1 MKKILTLFI
10 VLVFIYITVIML
22 GCSSQT
28 KLIFHP
34 NKLDRAYKYSSELE
48 HEEVFLSTGDGN
60 EINGLFFPDSSNN
73 VILYFHGNAG
83 SLDSWQYVYNDFRS
97 LGLNFF
103 IIDYRGFG
111 KSTGKISEEGLYIDA
126 QTAYNYLLERGFKQE
141 HIIIYGRS
149 IGTGVAV
156 DLASRNASG
165 ALILESPFTNLK
177 KLVSGLYPYLLPS
190 LFLKYEFNN
199 IGKINKINT
208 PLLII
213 HGKRDNVIPFK
224 HGLELYQRYQ
234 GEKVFLPIE
243 NGQHNNLNDF
253 PEFREGVG
261 GFLF

>member
-34 NKLDRAYKYSSELE
+34 TKLDKAYEYNADLGL
-48 HEEVFLSTGDGN
+48 EEVFLSTADGN
-60 EINGLFFPDSSNN
+60 EINGLFFPDSSSK

-83 SLDSWQYVYNDFRS
+83 SLDSWQYVYNDFKS
-97 LGLNFF
+97 FGHNFF

-126 QTAYNYLLERGFKQE
+126 QTAYNYLLEKGFKQE

-156 DLASRNASG
+156 DLASNNGSK

-208 PLLII
+208 PLLVI

-224 HGLELYQRYQ
+224 HGLELYQNYH
-234 GEKVFLPIE
+234 GEKEFLPIE
-243 NGQHNNLNDF
+243 NGQHNNLSDF
-253 PEFREGVG
+253 PEF
-261 GFLF
+261 